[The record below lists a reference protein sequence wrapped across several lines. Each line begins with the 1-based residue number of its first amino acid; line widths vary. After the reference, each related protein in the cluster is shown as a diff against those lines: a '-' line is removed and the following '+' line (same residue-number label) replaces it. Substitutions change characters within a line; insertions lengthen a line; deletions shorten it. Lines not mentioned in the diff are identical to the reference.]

1 MKKFFF
7 SHPDFILSA
16 IVFVLLVILIS
27 FFSWGIND
35 VIFEIH
41 QSTVSSNAQNQAGF
55 NLQGAAA
62 LGLPT
67 NITVSTTSAVTTTAT
82 STQVSSTLSTTTAK

>member
-7 SHPDFILSA
+7 SHPDLILA
-16 IVFVLLVILIS
+16 GIAFALLAILIS

-41 QSTVSSNAQNQAGF
+41 QSTVPPNAENQSGF

-67 NITVSTTSAVTTTAT
+67 STIVSTTPVVATTTT
-82 STQVSSTLSTTTAK
+82 TTTSTLSTTTAK